1 MLETITATADST
13 ASVGQDLYGGKSN
26 VPWYITLVRVL
37 PDFKLSVEF
46 IDGTSGT
53 VEMRELIFSEGAG
66 VFRALRDE
74 NVFANVAAED
84 GDVIWANGLDLAPD
98 AMYDEFRRNG
108 VWILRAKS

>member
-1 MLETITATADST
+1 MLETITATADSAT
-13 ASVGQDLYGGKSN
+13 SVGRGLYGGKSN
-26 VPWYITLVRVL
+26 VPWYIALVRVL
-37 PDFKLSVEF
+37 PDFKLYVEF

-53 VEMRELIFSEGAG
+53 VEMRELIFSETAG

-74 NVFANVAAED
+74 SVFADVAAED

-108 VWILRAKS
+108 AWVLRAEN